1 MSNPFQDQLLKTGLV
16 SKQQVHKAKQDQSK
30 KNKQQPSRKEKI
42 ADETRLKVEQA
53 AKEKEKRDREL
64 NKQKQEKVR
73 QKSITVEINQLIAS
87 NCLARDENCEIAYN
101 FDHNNKI
108 NRIYIDAEM
117 KQLIIQGKLGIAL
130 IEGRYE
136 LVPQSAAEKIRQRD
150 ENRIVIFSADQSDN
164 DGDYSAEKHQIPDD
178 LTW

>member
-16 SKQQVHKAKQDQSK
+16 SKQQVHKAKQDKSK
-30 KNKQQPSRKEKI
+30 KNKQLSKKEKI
-42 ADETRLKVEQA
+42 DDETRLKVQQTA
-53 AKEKEKRDREL
+53 MEKEKRDREL
-64 NKQKQEKVR
+64 NRRKQEKAR

-87 NCLARDENCEIAYN
+87 NCLARDENCEISYN

-108 NRIYIDAEM
+108 NRIFINAEM
-117 KQLIIQGKLGIAL
+117 KQLIIQGELGIAL

-136 LVPQSAAEKIRQRD
+136 LVPQSTAEKIRQRN
-150 ENRIVIFSADQSDN
+150 ENRIVIFSDDQSNN
-164 DGDYSAEKHQIPDD
+164 DEDYSAEKYQIPDD